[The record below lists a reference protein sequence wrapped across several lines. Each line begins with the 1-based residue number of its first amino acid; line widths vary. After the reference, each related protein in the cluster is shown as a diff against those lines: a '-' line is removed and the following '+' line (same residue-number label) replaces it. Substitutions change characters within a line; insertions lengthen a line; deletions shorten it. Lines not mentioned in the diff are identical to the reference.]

1 MQRSAMNKLISWKN
15 SDKRK
20 PLIVNGARQVGKTW
34 LLKTFGEENYTN
46 VAYISFYNNQRAK
59 NIFDNDFDMNR
70 IILSLQLESNV
81 NICPN
86 NTLIILDEI
95 QECPKALESLKYFC
109 ENASDYHVVS
119 AGSLLGV
126 ALHSGVSYPVGKV
139 NLLDLYPLSYKEFL
153 YAIGEEQLALSLES
167 KDYAIID
174 IFADKYLFNLKNY
187 LFVGG
192 MPEVVNSFVKEH
204 DYKAVRELQSDII
217 RMYRNDFSKHIPS
230 RDFSKVC
237 LVFDSIAVQLA
248 KENKKFFFGNVKKG
262 ARSSD
267 FENAIEWLR
276 NAGLVHKVSKV
287 NEPHVPLAAYK
298 DISSYKLFFLDV
310 GLLGAMTELD
320 SVSIIEGN
328 KLFMEFK
335 GALTEQYV
343 LQELKAQTNYTPYY
357 FSTSSSRFKKDFII
371 QKDNQIVPIEVKAA
385 TNIKSPS
392 LKAFFEKYNPEKSIR
407 FSTLPYKDQG
417 WMINYPLYAVCN
429 I

>member
-1 MQRSAMNKLISWKN
+1 MNKLISWKN

-81 NICPN
+81 NISPN

-267 FENAIEWLR
+267 FENAIEWLM

-357 FSTSSSRFKKDFII
+357 FSTSSSRFEQDFII

>member
-59 NIFDNDFDMNR
+59 NIFENDFDMNR
-70 IILSLQLESNV
+70 IILSLQLESNEK
-81 NICPN
+81 ISPN

-119 AGSLLGV
+119 ACSLLGS
-126 ALHSGVSYPVGKV
+126 ALQSGVSYPVGKV

-153 YAIGEEQLALSLES
+153 YAIGEEKLALSLES
-167 KDYAIID
+167 KDYSIID
-174 IFADKYLFNLKNY
+174 TFADKYLFNLKNY

-192 MPEVVNSFVKEH
+192 MPEVVNSFVNEH

-392 LKAFFEKYNPEKSIR
+392 LKAFFEKYSPEKSIR

>member
-59 NIFDNDFDMNR
+59 NIFENDFDMNR
-70 IILSLQLESNV
+70 IILSLQLESNEK
-81 NICPN
+81 ISPN

-95 QECPKALESLKYFC
+95 QECPNALESLKYFC

-119 AGSLLGV
+119 ACSLLGS
-126 ALHSGVSYPVGKV
+126 ALQSGVSYPVGKV

-167 KDYAIID
+167 KDYSIID

-230 RDFSKVC
+230 RVFSKVC

-385 TNIKSPS
+385 TNINSPS

>member
-59 NIFDNDFDMNR
+59 NIFENDFDMNR
-70 IILSLQLESNV
+70 IILSLQLESNEK
-81 NICPN
+81 ISPN

-95 QECPKALESLKYFC
+95 QECPNALESLKYFC

-119 AGSLLGV
+119 ACSLLGS
-126 ALHSGVSYPVGKV
+126 ALQSGVSYPVGKV

-167 KDYAIID
+167 KDYSIID

-230 RDFSKVC
+230 RVFSKVC

-267 FENAIEWLR
+267 FENAIEWLM

-287 NEPHVPLAAYK
+287 NEPHVPLVAYK

-357 FSTSSSRFKKDFII
+357 FCTSSSRFKKDFII

-407 FSTLPYKDQG
+407 FSILPYKDQG

>member
-81 NICPN
+81 NISPN

-267 FENAIEWLR
+267 FENAIEWLM

-357 FSTSSSRFKKDFII
+357 FSTSSSRFEQDFII

>member
-46 VAYISFYNNQRAK
+46 VAYISFYNNERAK
-59 NIFDNDFDMNR
+59 RIFDNDFDMNR

-81 NICPN
+81 NISPN

-167 KDYAIID
+167 KDYSIID

-267 FENAIEWLR
+267 FENAIEWLM

-357 FSTSSSRFKKDFII
+357 FSTASSRFEQDFII

-407 FSTLPYKDQG
+407 FSTMPYKDQG

>member
-59 NIFDNDFDMNR
+59 NIFENDFDMNR
-70 IILSLQLESNV
+70 IILSLQLESNEK
-81 NICPN
+81 ISPN

-95 QECPKALESLKYFC
+95 QECPNALESLKYFC

-119 AGSLLGV
+119 ACSLLGS
-126 ALHSGVSYPVGKV
+126 ALQSGVSYPVGKV

-167 KDYAIID
+167 KDYSIID

-217 RMYRNDFSKHIPS
+217 RMYHNDFSKHIPS

-267 FENAIEWLR
+267 FENAIEWLM

-298 DISSYKLFFLDV
+298 DISSRCCRWRWWY
-310 GLLGAMTELD
+310 
-320 SVSIIEGN
+320 
-328 KLFMEFK
+328 
-335 GALTEQYV
+335 
-343 LQELKAQTNYTPYY
+343 
-357 FSTSSSRFKKDFII
+357 
-371 QKDNQIVPIEVKAA
+371 
-385 TNIKSPS
+385 
-392 LKAFFEKYNPEKSIR
+392 
-407 FSTLPYKDQG
+407 
-417 WMINYPLYAVCN
+417 
-429 I
+429 